1 MIARLRTVDRALLG
15 ILLLALAL
23 RLAMAFWPTI
33 HHADELWQYMEPA
46 RRVLG
51 LDWVHSWEAESGT
64 RSWMIPAF
72 LAAPMGVGQ
81 IAPGLWLDLLLPR
94 LFCAGVAMIGVVGVA
109 KLGWRIS
116 RTHGL
121 VAAFVAAIWFELA
134 FFGARTLSEP
144 LATALILGAAWLLL
158 DERSSRRRIVLAG
171 LMLGLAC
178 LARFQY
184 GPAIAVLAI
193 GAVRGDF
200 ERWKWLVAGGLGA
213 AAISGLSELAM
224 GAPPFLWI
232 WNAVHANLVENRSA
246 AYGVSPFWGFLT
258 EYWKLWGLAGLLVI
272 GFAAL
277 GARRYPLLLA
287 VALTNLAVHS
297 LIPHKEYRFILLTT
311 AILVALAAIGSVDL
325 LQRRYASKRAV
336 IVLCA
341 GWLVLSGAT
350 AALGAQAKL
359 WGTNTRM
366 IMAWRSAG
374 AQPGLCG
381 VGVYRS
387 RATLMASKALLG
399 RDVPIYQYDDATAPR
414 ALRSRAFNVAITPR
428 EHGGELTGY
437 RFAECGSAKERNYCV
452 YVREGGCATAPG
464 DASDA
469 IQPFLKRAGK

>member
-1 MIARLRTVDRALLG
+1 MIARLRTMDRALLG
-15 ILLLALAL
+15 ILLLALVL
-23 RLAMAFWPTI
+23 RVAMAFWPTI
-33 HHADELWQYMEPA
+33 HHADELWQYLEPA
-46 RRVLG
+46 RHVLG

-72 LAAPMGVGQ
+72 LAVPMGVGQ
-81 IAPGLWLDLLLPR
+81 AAPGLWLDLLLPR
-94 LFCAGVAMIGVVGVA
+94 LFCVGVSMIGVIGVA

-144 LATALILGAAWLLL
+144 IATALILGAAWLLL
-158 DERSSRRRIVLAG
+158 DARTSTRRTILAG

-178 LARFQY
+178 FARFQY

-193 GAVRGDF
+193 FTLRGDL
-200 ERWKWLVAGGLGA
+200 ERWKWLIAGGLGA
-213 AAISGLSELAM
+213 AAISGLSDLAM

-258 EYWKLWGLAGLLVI
+258 EYWKLWGLVGLIVI
-272 GFAAL
+272 GLAGL
-277 GARRYPLLLA
+277 GARRYPVLLA

-297 LIPHKEYRFILLTT
+297 AIPHKEYRFILLTT
-311 AILVALAAIGSVDL
+311 AILVLLAAIGSVDL
-325 LQRRYASKRAV
+325 LRRRYASKRAV
-336 IVLCA
+336 IALCA

-350 AALGAQAKL
+350 AALGASQKL
-359 WGTNTRM
+359 WGSNTRM

-387 RATLMASKALLG
+387 RAALMASKALLG
-399 RDVPIYQYDDATAPR
+399 RDTPIYQYDDATAPQ
-414 ALRSRAFNVAITPR
+414 ALQSRAFNVAIAPR
-428 EHGGELTGY
+428 EFGGELTGY

-452 YVREGGCATAPG
+452 YVREGGCTVTPADAPN
-464 DASDA
+464 A